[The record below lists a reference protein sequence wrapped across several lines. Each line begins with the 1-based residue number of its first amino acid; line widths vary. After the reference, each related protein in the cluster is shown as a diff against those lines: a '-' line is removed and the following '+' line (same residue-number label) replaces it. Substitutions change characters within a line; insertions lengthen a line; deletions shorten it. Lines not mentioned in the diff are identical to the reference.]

1 MQRSYLIFLI
11 LLGLSS
17 TRANCQVWQ
26 NTYGY
31 NGSFEVSKAVT
42 NMYDNGFIIGVDKND
57 YNFFL
62 FKPDING
69 NVLWQKYISNNQ
81 GYGMILSHSSV
92 YPDGDILSTG
102 GISPSNTD
110 NSFVLSLNNC
120 GDISWCKTITLN
132 NENYGKFIFPLPNE
146 NILLLTYNAS
156 EFPAIDRTQ
165 LWEIDPVGN
174 IIWMR
179 QILPGTQSY
188 FQNTEFFQMILTA
201 DGGSLLSG
209 YTYYPYDTI
218 NYIYDAV
225 LQPCLVKCNSQGAIQ
240 WVYPQL
246 NGADTNRV
254 GLFRGCTQVGD
265 AYYAV
270 GSDYGGLSN
279 HKLLP
284 LIAKFDLQ
292 GNILDYHILL
302 PDTLLMQLTNAISA
316 TDTSLL
322 LLSITSKEWSEPN
335 HLVVFITDTLGTYKK
350 SFIRTDLVIG
360 QFGDNVAKM
369 RDNKFV
375 IPCQSPL
382 GWPGPLTDVVAIKLN
397 ANLEYDSIYTQPFTY
412 DSLCPYPIVS
422 DTILCNCEPFV
433 SVDES
438 REVQQRLNIMP
449 NPAGEWFNV
458 VIPQAI
464 QAVAILRVYDMFGRL
479 HYEARVPSG
488 ERQTIIS
495 CENWT
500 PGLYLVKCQ
509 GGGKVMNGK
518 VIIK

>member
-1 MQRSYLIFLI
+1 
-11 LLGLSS
+11 
-17 TRANCQVWQ
+17 
-26 NTYGY
+26 
-31 NGSFEVSKAVT
+31 
-42 NMYDNGFIIGVDKND
+42 
-57 YNFFL
+57 
-62 FKPDING
+62 
-69 NVLWQKYISNNQ
+69 
-81 GYGMILSHSSV
+81 
-92 YPDGDILSTG
+92 
-102 GISPSNTD
+102 
-110 NSFVLSLNNC
+110 
-120 GDISWCKTITLN
+120 
-132 NENYGKFIFPLPNE
+132 
-146 NILLLTYNAS
+146 
-156 EFPAIDRTQ
+156 
-165 LWEIDPVGN
+165 
-174 IIWMR
+174 
-179 QILPGTQSY
+179 
-188 FQNTEFFQMILTA
+188 
-201 DGGSLLSG
+201 
-209 YTYYPYDTI
+209 
-218 NYIYDAV
+218 
-225 LQPCLVKCNSQGAIQ
+225 VKCNSQGAIQ